1 MTHPPKENP
10 HSIVATPPFLL
21 SHKPLETT
29 HSLPVLVDLP
39 GPIISYEWIRILKC
53 SLWPGFLSLSTMLS
67 EFIGFLASIT
77 ASSIY
82 ARIIPPNMSLPRFV
96 YLVLSQLTL
105 GFFLSS
111 IINNTHILYKHGF
124 SIFSNTYLGVV
135 THTHIASVYP
145 SEELGFCNPA
155 LFLLT
160 NNR

>member
-1 MTHPPKENP
+1 MVLVYLQGCKAVNLLLNSGTFHDPPPKENP
-10 HSIVATPPFLL
+10 HSIVATRPFLL

-135 THTHIASVYP
+135 THTH
-145 SEELGFCNPA
+145 
-155 LFLLT
+155 T
-160 NNR
+160 